1 MERGFL
7 SQKGSGVRRGVKEK
21 QGSMADKSVE
31 VGKLGNVIGEQV
43 VKEKQSSLVDTTTS
57 NVENTGLNSYP
68 PLPKQR
74 STPGGNSLGKS
85 SYVNVT
91 SEPSRKTLNFHT
103 LYTPRGNGIDV
114 VVPVESIR
122 AISDRFAN
130 IAYGFFLGKR
140 LAYLVVAS
148 YVRNTWGKF
157 GLVKSMFNSST
168 GLFSFQ
174 FSYMDGLNAMIES
187 GTWFI
192 RNHPLILKKWNPDVN
207 VLKVDVRNIPVWVKL
222 HSDPVTA
229 FSEDGL
235 GTIATKL
242 GALLMLDSY
251 TFDMCLQSW
260 GRSSYAR
267 AMIELMYGVELKDTI
282 VVAMP
287 KHIGEGFY
295 TYINP
300 GLGVAKN
307 LKKHSQASKGVLLTV
322 NTSGNKKKVVEPTKK
337 VSNSNSFDVLN
348 LVDNDEELGTN
359 RGTSNLASNGANSS
373 GSFWNVE
380 TSSIST
386 TPIIDKIGKIE
397 KLIIDGKVTLVD
409 YDVDNDMAR
418 SMALEMVDFGTQSLL
433 EQWMDSNKNSDYDE
447 DSYDDD
453 IYGSQ
458 DLPDKLQEI
467 CDNLDIRWFTFE
479 FFQKVWGHFRIDVY
493 AAVEWFFDHSSF
505 SRGCNSSFI
514 ALIPKNH
521 DPKFVN
527 DYRPISL
534 IGSLYKVVTKI
545 LATRLS
551 SIISGLI
558 SDVQTAF
565 LPNRQILD
573 GPFIINELLSWC
585 KHKKQQAMVFKVDFA
600 KAYDSIRW
608 DFLEDVLRAFG
619 FGSKW
624 CSWIRGCLHSGMASV
639 LLNGRASPPKS
650 SEFQF
655 HWGHQRAGIF
665 KGIKIG
671 SSLNISHLFYADDA
685 VFIGEWS
692 IANLSGITHILHCFS
707 LLSGLS
713 INLKKSHLL
722 GVGIRSEDV

>member
-1 MERGFL
+1 
-7 SQKGSGVRRGVKEK
+7 KGSGVRRGVKEK

-31 VGKLGNVIGEQV
+31 VGKLSNVTGEQV
-43 VKEKQSSLVDTTTS
+43 VKEKQSSLVDTTTL
-57 NVENTGLNSYP
+57 NVENTGSNSYP
-68 PLPKQR
+68 PLPKQI
-74 STPGGNSLGKS
+74 STPGGNSPSKS
-85 SYVNVT
+85 SYANVT

-140 LAYLVVAS
+140 LAYLVVAN

-157 GLVKSMFNSST
+157 GLVKSMLNSST

-174 FSYMDGLNAMIES
+174 FSSMDGLNAMIES
-187 GTWFI
+187 GPWFI

-207 VLKVDVRNIPVWVKL
+207 LLKVDVRNIPVWVKL
-222 HSDPVTA
+222 HGDPVTA

-267 AMIELMYGVELKDTI
+267 AMIELMDGVELKDTI

-287 KHIGEGFY
+287 KHTGEGFY
-295 TYINP
+295 TYTVRGECPKNP

-307 LKKHSQASKGVLLTV
+307 LKKPSQASKGVLVGPKVGFKPAKEYRPVSKKPTV
-322 NTSGNKKKVVEPTKK
+322 NTSGNKKKAVEPTKE

-359 RGTSNLASNGANSS
+359 GGTSNLASNGANSS

-409 YDVDNDMAR
+409 DDGKPLKKVDYPGDHYSEDEVESVDNDMAR
-418 SMALEMVDFGTQSLL
+418 SMASERVDFGTQSLL
-433 EQWMDSNKNSDYDE
+433 EQWMDSYENSDYDE
-447 DSYDDD
+447 DPYDDD
-453 IYGSQ
+453 IYESQ

-467 CDNLDIRWFTFE
+467 CDNFGYQSSRKIPRLVHSVADLATDNR
-479 FFQKVWGHFRIDVY
+479 QGSY
-493 AAVEWFFDHSSF
+493 AAV
-505 SRGCNSSFI
+505 
-514 ALIPKNH
+514 
-521 DPKFVN
+521 
-527 DYRPISL
+527 
-534 IGSLYKVVTKI
+534 
-545 LATRLS
+545 
-551 SIISGLI
+551 
-558 SDVQTAF
+558 
-565 LPNRQILD
+565 
-573 GPFIINELLSWC
+573 
-585 KHKKQQAMVFKVDFA
+585 
-600 KAYDSIRW
+600 DSI
-608 DFLEDVLRAFG
+608 
-619 FGSKW
+619 
-624 CSWIRGCLHSGMASV
+624 M
-639 LLNGRASPPKS
+639 
-650 SEFQF
+650 
-655 HWGHQRAGIF
+655 
-665 KGIKIG
+665 
-671 SSLNISHLFYADDA
+671 DA
-685 VFIGEWS
+685 PWV
-692 IANLSGITHILHCFS
+692 HM
-707 LLSGLS
+707 
-713 INLKKSHLL
+713 
-722 GVGIRSEDV
+722 